1 MDLFLAISQGIGTS
15 LATGVRAFLVPLL
28 VGTLARANVG
38 VDFEGTEYEFL
49 ESIVWL
55 TIMLS
60 LIVGAWLVERSGI
73 PVTPATWAIAGAA
86 VGGVLFA
93 GSLAE
98 RDYMSE
104 LGLFAGALAAVVGF
118 AAARVFLGGA
128 EERLSARGESDAGT
142 TLTLIADAAVLA
154 VTALA
159 VLVEPSAYLAVAF
172 CAWVLVVRRRRAGQ
186 KYEGLRILR

>member
-15 LATGVRAFLVPLL
+15 LAAGVRAFLVALL

-49 ESIVWL
+49 ESVLWL
-55 TIMLS
+55 AILLS
-60 LIVGAWLVERSGI
+60 LIVGAWLIERSDI
-73 PVTPATWAIAGAA
+73 PVAPATWAIAGAA
-86 VGGVLFA
+86 IGGVLFA
-93 GSLAE
+93 ASLAE

-104 LGLFAGALAAVVGF
+104 PGLLAGALAALVGF

-128 EERLSARGESDAGT
+128 QERLSARGEGDAGA
-142 TLTLIADAAVLA
+142 TLGLIADAAVLA
-154 VTALA
+154 VTILA
-159 VLVEPSAYLAVAF
+159 VLVEPTAYLAAGF

>member
-15 LATGVRAFLVPLL
+15 LAAGVRAFLVPLL
-28 VGTLARANVG
+28 IGTLARGNVG

-55 TIMLS
+55 AILLS
-60 LIVGAWLVERSGI
+60 LIVGAWLIERSDI
-73 PVTPATWAIAGAA
+73 PVSPATWAIAGAA
-86 VGGVLFA
+86 IGGVLFA

-104 LGLFAGALAAVVGF
+104 PGLFAGALAALIGF

-128 EERLSARGESDAGT
+128 EERLSARGEDGAGT
-142 TLTLIADAAVLA
+142 TLSLVADAAMLA

>member
-15 LATGVRAFLVPLL
+15 LAAGVRAFLVPLL

-55 TIMLS
+55 AIMLS
-60 LIVGAWLVERSGI
+60 LIVGAWLVERFAV
-73 PVTPATWAIAGAA
+73 PVARATWAIAGAA
-86 VGGVLFA
+86 IGGVLFA

-104 LGLFAGALAAVVGF
+104 PGLFAGALAALVGF

-128 EERLSARGESDAGT
+128 EERLAARGESDAGR
-142 TLTLIADAAVLA
+142 TLGMIADALVLA

-159 VLVEPSAYLAVAF
+159 LLVEPSAYLALGF
-172 CAWVLVVRRRRAGQ
+172 CVWVLLVRRRRAGQ

>member
-15 LATGVRAFLVPLL
+15 LAAGVRAFLVPLL
-28 VGTLARANVG
+28 VGTLARANAG

-55 TIMLS
+55 AIMLS
-60 LIVGAWLVERSGI
+60 LIVGVWLIERSDI
-73 PVTPATWAIAGAA
+73 PVSPATWAIAGAA
-86 VGGVLFA
+86 IGGVLFA

-104 LGLFAGALAAVVGF
+104 PGLFAGALAALIGF

-128 EERLSARGESDAGT
+128 EERLALLSPASMRRWPRNRSGCTAARQGGWRGVGRQSAVCTSWLNG
-142 TLTLIADAAVLA
+142 
-154 VTALA
+154 
-159 VLVEPSAYLAVAF
+159 P
-172 CAWVLVVRRRRAGQ
+172 
-186 KYEGLRILR
+186 

>member
-15 LATGVRAFLVPLL
+15 LAAGVRAFLVPLL
-28 VGTLARANVG
+28 AGTLARANVG

-55 TIMLS
+55 AIMLS
-60 LIVGAWLVERSGI
+60 LIVGAWLIERSDI
-73 PVTPATWAIAGAA
+73 PVSPATWAIAGAA
-86 VGGVLFA
+86 IGGVLFA

-104 LGLFAGALAAVVGF
+104 PGLFAGALAAMVGF

-128 EERLSARGESDAGT
+128 EERLSAQGEDGAGT
-142 TLTLIADAAVLA
+142 TLSMIADAAVLA

-159 VLVEPSAYLAVAF
+159 VLVEPSAYIAVAF